1 MSTYDKP
8 GTLWGTIDSV
18 VNGWQTIKAFTNK
31 VTSDTVMKK
40 MKRCNMMEWVGDQE
54 ETILIVREDLTK
66 DVVSGQ

>member
-1 MSTYDKP
+1 MISQALFG
-8 GTLWGTIDSV
+8 GTTDSV

-31 VTSDTVMKK
+31 VTSDIVMKK
-40 MKRCNMMEWVGDQE
+40 MKHCNMIEWVGDQE